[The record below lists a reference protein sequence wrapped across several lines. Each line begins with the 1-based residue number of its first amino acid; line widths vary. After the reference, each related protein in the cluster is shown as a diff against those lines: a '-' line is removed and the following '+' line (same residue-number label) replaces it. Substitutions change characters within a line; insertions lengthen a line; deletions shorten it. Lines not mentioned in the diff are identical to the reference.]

1 MSDITVDTV
10 IFHSFESN
18 VTFSFQSIG
27 MQYMQVL
34 FPTVV

>member
-10 IFHSFESN
+10 IFHNFESN
-18 VTFSFQSIG
+18 VTFSFQSIV
-27 MQYMQVL
+27 MHYMQVS